1 MNEGSI
7 YRVENVGGTPTAMPY
22 ANLGFGD
29 KLTPYGYTQGYD
41 YQFSVRND
49 PFGVGDAPINS
60 VTCSLEAYG
69 NISRL
74 YIGFQIKSTM
84 LPYSVSAGIYSL
96 FDQDLVN
103 GERIKQAQPFYG
115 YDPVHGIA
123 YVRDASGLS
132 KDVACELR
140 LHESGGVKMARIRMD
155 VRSAITIAGDCYFD
169 FTFINRAGLT

>member
-7 YRVENVGGTPTAMPY
+7 YRVENVGGVPTATPY
-22 ANLGFGD
+22 ANLGSGD
-29 KLTPYGYTQGYD
+29 KLYGYTQGYN
-41 YQFSVRND
+41 YQFSVLND
-49 PFGVGDAPINS
+49 PFGKGDAPINS

-74 YIGFQIKSTM
+74 YIGFQIKSNL
-84 LPYSVSAGIYSL
+84 LPYSVPSGTYAL
-96 FDQDLVN
+96 FDQDLVD
-103 GERIKQAQPFYG
+103 GVRIQEAQPFYG
-115 YDPVHGIA
+115 YEPIHGIA

-140 LHESGGVKMARIRMD
+140 LRESGGAKISRIRMD
-155 VRSAITIAGDCYFD
+155 VQSAITIAGDCYFE